1 MSWHQDFERHYRVQL
16 FILWLLLGSFYPKE
30 TNVKSWQSLWM
41 FDSKGNVILETI
53 HIKKLRNQLELI
65 INKSNFNGKYI
76 FLFLFHL
83 VLNRNRFGLNM
94 KFYLNLQIPSAL
106 SGTWFWKKEVGILA
120 KKAKKNRQSWLLIA
134 TNKTKQQKQGKAGF
148 GLRQIFGINE
158 M

>member
-1 MSWHQDFERHYRVQL
+1 MNISAIFSIPLNPFNTFEL
-16 FILWLLLGSFYPKE
+16 APGFWKTLPGSAFHSMIAFYPKE

-120 KKAKKNRQSWLLIA
+120 KKAKK
-134 TNKTKQQKQGKAGF
+134 TDKVGC
-148 GLRQIFGINE
+148 
-158 M
+158 

>member
-1 MSWHQDFERHYRVQL
+1 
-16 FILWLLLGSFYPKE
+16 
-30 TNVKSWQSLWM
+30 M

-53 HIKKLRNQLELI
+53 RIKKLRNQLELI

-106 SGTWFWKKEVGILA
+106 SGTWF
-120 KKAKKNRQSWLLIA
+120 
-134 TNKTKQQKQGKAGF
+134 
-148 GLRQIFGINE
+148 
-158 M
+158 